1 MLPVDL
7 SSDLRRR
14 LSLQLRSV
22 HESLGIVELDPALA
36 GEGLEFIVF
45 RARSSRFGRVAI
57 KVPRRRWTSNAN
69 DGDVDMRELLRQE
82 GLLLAYVG
90 QHGLPVPAVHF
101 LHCGTHPDE
110 VDFLVTDFIENDGT
124 EVDLSALG
132 VLLRNV
138 HALAPPPIR
147 LLMQR
152 DSSLERALAE
162 RLLRRIQAVSRLAQV
177 DLAAPRLDEL
187 EHALTWS
194 TTKLSLL
201 HMDARPANVLTR
213 LRQPH
218 GLIDWSN
225 AVIGHPSLELARLAE
240 YGVFDG
246 EFQRGYGNV
255 NVFAE
260 PPPVVRMLYRLD
272 TAVMLAIVFLSSA
285 PNPDRAEFYVKRV
298 VDLLGALPALTG

>member
-7 SSDLRRR
+7 RSDLRRR
-14 LSLQLRSV
+14 LGAQLRSV
-22 HESLGIVELDPALA
+22 HDSLGIAEVDPALA

-45 RARSSRFGRVAI
+45 RARSSRFGSVAI
-57 KVPRRRWTSNAN
+57 KVPRRRWTSDAN
-69 DGDVDMRELLRQE
+69 DGDVDMRDLLRQE

-101 LHCGTHPDE
+101 LHCGTNPDE
-110 VDFLVTDFIENDGT
+110 LDFLIMDFIENDGT

-147 LLMQR
+147 LLMHR

-162 RLLRRIQAVSRLAQV
+162 RLLRRIRAVSRLAQLELGV
-177 DLAAPRLDEL
+177 PRLDEL

-194 TTKLSLL
+194 TTQRSLL

-213 LRQPH
+213 LGQPH

-225 AVIGHPSLELARLAE
+225 AMIGHPSLELARLAE
-240 YGVFDG
+240 YGVLDR

-255 NVFAE
+255 SVFDE
-260 PPPVVRMLYRLD
+260 PPPIVRTLYRLD

-285 PNPDRAEFYVKRV
+285 PDQDRAEFYVKRV
-298 VDLLGALPALTG
+298 VHLLGALPALAG